1 MEGVGAAGAHG
12 QHASPSVQQG
22 SPSVQQGSPSVQ
34 HASPSVQHA
43 SPSVQQGRPSVQ
55 HASPSVQHARPS
67 EGFSMP
73 MPPVSEERDRKTETA
88 REREE
93 ASGRYSAVEWSA
105 VDLLPPC
112 LPVCI
117 TGITG
122 GRVWG
127 VGGRGIAEMRKR
139 GPVAVAGQ
147 GELREERG
155 EWGLGGGGREREWR
169 EGGAR
174 ENLQGA
180 SRSAGRKWRGGEE
193 RWYERERERERE
205 RARLGDPVHYRDG
218 PSRKGRWEREGERDE
233 RRVRRRLNPKP

>member
-1 MEGVGAAGAHG
+1 
-12 QHASPSVQQG
+12 
-22 SPSVQQGSPSVQ
+22 
-34 HASPSVQHA
+34 
-43 SPSVQQGRPSVQ
+43 
-55 HASPSVQHARPS
+55 
-67 EGFSMP
+67 MP

-155 EWGLGGGGREREWR
+155 EWGLGGGGQRERVEGGRRERESAGCLPLSGEEV
-169 EGGAR
+169 EGG
-174 ENLQGA
+174 
-180 SRSAGRKWRGGEE
+180 GGKM
-193 RWYERERERERE
+193 
-205 RARLGDPVHYRDG
+205 V
-218 PSRKGRWEREGERDE
+218 
-233 RRVRRRLNPKP
+233 